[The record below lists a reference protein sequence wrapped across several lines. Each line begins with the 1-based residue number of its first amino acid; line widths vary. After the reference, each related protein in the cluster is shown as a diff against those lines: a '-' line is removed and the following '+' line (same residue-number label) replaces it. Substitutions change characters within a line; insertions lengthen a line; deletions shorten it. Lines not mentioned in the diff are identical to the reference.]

1 MPKPPSKKMVKVNLK
16 ALITDKHPAV
26 EEVVEIVPKVNAAE
40 VVVVIAHKE
49 KVVKKTKFNVLEEAV
64 VNAEVVLMAR
74 VVAAEVVVDVPKEP
88 KVKVADLR
96 VNAVVEAVAEEA
108 DLEQP

>member
-1 MPKPPSKKMVKVNLK
+1 MVKVNSK

-26 EEVVEIVPKVNAAE
+26 EEVVEIVPKVNVAE

-49 KVVKKTKFNVLEEAV
+49 KVVKKATFNVVEEAA
-64 VNAEVVLMAR
+64 VNAEVASMAK
-74 VVAAEVVVDVPKEP
+74 VVVAEVVVVVPKEP
-88 KVKVADLR
+88 RVKVADPK